1 MSSIE
6 GLPQRKNIEKSGIIM
21 TQCVLINIKFSF
33 QESCDIKC
41 NLCYWRNLNN
51 HTNYNKVA
59 NKITTDKL
67 RDDSLPVTNDKKIIF
82 HLLLKIFKKFESAG
96 SILAYS
102 VFCKS
107 CNVWYFF

>member
-6 GLPQRKNIEKSGIIM
+6 GLSQRKNIEKSGIIM
-21 TQCVLINIKFSF
+21 TQYVLINIKFSF

-102 VFCKS
+102 VFSKS